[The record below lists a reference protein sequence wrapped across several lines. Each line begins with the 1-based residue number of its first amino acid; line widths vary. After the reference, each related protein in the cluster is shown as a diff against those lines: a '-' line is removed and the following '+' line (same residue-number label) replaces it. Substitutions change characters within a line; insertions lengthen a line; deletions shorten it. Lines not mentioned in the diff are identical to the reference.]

1 MKEERSLKRDLSTT
15 AIIDTDSSKYEQY
28 MQRQKQILAEKKSNE
43 ERINKIEKDMSDI
56 KGMLLE
62 LLSKAK

>member
-1 MKEERSLKRDLSTT
+1 MKEERSLKRDLFTT